1 MTKYIIRKRII
12 RAMLTIW
19 FVSTLTILTGCKKK
33 EQPEEARQ
41 VAPTEETK
49 EVSAS
54 EKIDKT
60 DVSEKIE
67 LRILY
72 AGVLD
77 TGRAKDFVAFLGEHF
92 EMVETTEY
100 MTFKGNES
108 ADFDV
113 TIIDDDGLESVV
125 RGPNI
130 PRSYSHAA
138 ITIGV
143 PGAFLSDR
151 LGLGLK
157 TAYL

>member
-12 RAMLTIW
+12 SAMLTIW

-33 EQPEEARQ
+33 DQPEEARQ
-41 VAPTEETK
+41 AAPTEETK
-49 EVSAS
+49 RVSAS
-54 EKIDKT
+54 EKIDL
-60 DVSEKIE
+60 S
-67 LRILY
+67 ILY
-72 AGVLD
+72 AGLLETD
-77 TGRAKDFVAFLGEHF
+77 RAKDFVAFLGEHF

-130 PRSYSHAA
+130 SRQYTGA
-138 ITIGV
+138 TVTMGV
-143 PGAFLSDR
+143 PGAFICSNLS
-151 LGLGLK
+151 LK
-157 TAYL
+157 TGYL